1 MKVFCLLAVVGIACA
16 APERAKRQL
25 VPSNEHCNFQAPNPC
40 STSKTNTQVFFP
52 HPNDNTKFIQCNAV
66 GEMYIIQCPHG
77 KLYNKATVS
86 CVSQN
91 YIPGGQGS
99 GQIGGSV
106 SLTSN
111 PCTPEN
117 LAKGI
122 IYFAVT
128 GEKNKFIECD
138 LNGNAN
144 VLTCP
149 SLLAWDESRLSCVYS
164 FQAGQPTPTPN
175 TASLGG
181 SGVTTNPCKNSVV
194 TTGNTQ
200 FHSHPDPAKFIQC
213 DIAGNAYVL
222 ACPSGL
228 VWNEFSTTC
237 VSPFTQAVGA
247 PH

>member
-111 PCTPEN
+111 PC
-117 LAKGI
+117 
-122 IYFAVT
+122 
-128 GEKNKFIECD
+128 
-138 LNGNAN
+138 
-144 VLTCP
+144 
-149 SLLAWDESRLSCVYS
+149 
-164 FQAGQPTPTPN
+164 
-175 TASLGG
+175 
-181 SGVTTNPCKNSVV
+181 KNSVV

-247 PH
+247 PP